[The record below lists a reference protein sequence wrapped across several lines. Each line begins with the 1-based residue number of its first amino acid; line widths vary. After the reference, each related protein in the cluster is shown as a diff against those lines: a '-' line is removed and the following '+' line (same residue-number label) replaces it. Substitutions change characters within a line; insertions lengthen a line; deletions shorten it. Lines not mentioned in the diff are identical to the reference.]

1 MSCVVTY
8 LHVIILSVTN
18 FKQQTEHCTK
28 RRKGTGRH
36 LADQS
41 DTKKQQQVKT
51 TDPHYNSYP
60 ETVSFTGVGHA
71 SLKSIHLIAISLVA
85 LGVVFAIIA
94 PPGGYILLAAFI
106 LLAAGYDIVFI
117 RKSQN
122 PVKLELQLRMN
133 PVQAT
138 FNERLMGEIV
148 SGTIE
153 TDMDSPNELG
163 YRPAPNKDLRVWI
176 FDSESDAK
184 IAAKRLLEYLPR
196 DV

>member
-1 MSCVVTY
+1 
-8 LHVIILSVTN
+8 
-18 FKQQTEHCTK
+18 
-28 RRKGTGRH
+28 

-41 DTKKQQQVKT
+41 KQAK
-51 TDPHYNSYP
+51 DPRYNAYP
-60 ETVSFTGVGHA
+60 ESVSFTGVGRA
-71 SLKSIHLIAISLVA
+71 SLKSIHIIAICLVA
-85 LGVVFAIIA
+85 LGVVFAILA
-94 PPGGYILLAAFI
+94 PPGGSILLAIFI

-117 RKSQN
+117 RNSQK
-122 PVKLELQLRMN
+122 PVRLELQLRTN

-138 FNERLMGEIV
+138 LDERLMGEIS

-153 TDMDSPNELG
+153 TNMDSPNELG

-196 DV
+196 DG

>member
-1 MSCVVTY
+1 
-8 LHVIILSVTN
+8 
-18 FKQQTEHCTK
+18 
-28 RRKGTGRH
+28 
-36 LADQS
+36 LADQN
-41 DTKKQQQVKT
+41 KT
-51 TDPHYNSYP
+51 TDPHYDAYP
-60 ETVSFTGVGHA
+60 ETVSFTGIGRA

-85 LGVVFAIIA
+85 LGVVFAILA
-94 PPGGYILLAAFI
+94 PPGGYILLAIFI

-122 PVKLELQLRMN
+122 PVRLDLQLRMN

-138 FNERLMGEIV
+138 FNERLMGEIT

-153 TDMDSPNELG
+153 TDMDNANELG
-163 YRPAPNKDLRVWI
+163 YRPAPNKELRVWI